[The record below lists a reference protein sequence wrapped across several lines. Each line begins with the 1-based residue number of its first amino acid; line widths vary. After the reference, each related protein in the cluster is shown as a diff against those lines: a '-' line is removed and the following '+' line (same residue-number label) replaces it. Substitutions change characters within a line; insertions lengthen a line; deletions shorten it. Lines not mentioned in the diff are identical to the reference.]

1 MPPLLEAIP
10 SRRVAAD
17 RRTGTVH
24 RSFLRLGPLFAPTVD
39 VPAWCLA
46 AAAAIL
52 LLICAATGLVY
63 GTGGTQYAWPYL
75 ILMPVVLSAAIF
87 KLLGGLLAAVVAALA
102 LGPWMPLDVAAG
114 VMQSTQNW
122 LVRLAMFLAI
132 GGIAGVAVTL
142 LDLQH
147 RRMLNRARRDART
160 GLLSDTAILQQLGK
174 PTPVRH
180 RTTHVL
186 AISLE
191 SHGRVA
197 SAMGEDVGDR
207 LIAHVGMV
215 VGDILGREA
224 AVGRLEPGV
233 LGAALLGSHA
243 EATAMVQHIRSRL
256 QGSVEVDGVLLPVVT
271 RLGAAPV
278 TSDDR
283 QDGRP
288 FRKAQLALRTARE
301 HGRDLVWYSAA
312 QDRRATDILAL
323 LGDFER
329 DLAEGRFQLHLQPKL
344 DLATG
349 RVVGAEA
356 LCRWNNRS
364 RGNVPPDLFVPLV
377 EQTALVDAF
386 SRHVAEQAATIL
398 ARWEREGLN
407 LALAINLSAG
417 NLRDTKFIGFL
428 RRLPARHGLPPGR
441 LELEV
446 TESGMVADFR
456 WTSRALRLLRASGFP
471 VAMDDFGTGFA
482 TLSYLKDLP
491 ADWVKLDKSFVQG
504 LPEDPRCAA
513 IAAATATLCKR
524 LEFRC
529 IAEGVENA
537 AAQQA
542 LLELGF
548 DAIQGYHLARPMP
561 PDEFEAWLR
570 QHRESRMREDA
581 AAD

>member
-207 LIAHVGMV
+207 LIARGM
-215 VGDILGREA
+215 
-224 AVGRLEPGV
+224 LEELEGEQA
-233 LGAALLGSHA
+233 G
-243 EATAMVQHIRSRL
+243 
-256 QGSVEVDGVLLPVVT
+256 
-271 RLGAAPV
+271 
-278 TSDDR
+278 
-283 QDGRP
+283 
-288 FRKAQLALRTARE
+288 QLA
-301 HGRDLVWYSAA
+301 V
-312 QDRRATDILAL
+312 
-323 LGDFER
+323 
-329 DLAEGRFQLHLQPKL
+329 
-344 DLATG
+344 
-349 RVVGAEA
+349 
-356 LCRWNNRS
+356 
-364 RGNVPPDLFVPLV
+364 
-377 EQTALVDAF
+377 
-386 SRHVAEQAATIL
+386 
-398 ARWEREGLN
+398 
-407 LALAINLSAG
+407 
-417 NLRDTKFIGFL
+417 
-428 RRLPARHGLPPGR
+428 RL
-441 LELEV
+441 
-446 TESGMVADFR
+446 T
-456 WTSRALRLLRASGFP
+456 
-471 VAMDDFGTGFA
+471 
-482 TLSYLKDLP
+482 
-491 ADWVKLDKSFVQG
+491 
-504 LPEDPRCAA
+504 
-513 IAAATATLCKR
+513 
-524 LEFRC
+524 
-529 IAEGVENA
+529 
-537 AAQQA
+537 
-542 LLELGF
+542 
-548 DAIQGYHLARPMP
+548 
-561 PDEFEAWLR
+561 
-570 QHRESRMREDA
+570 EDA
-581 AAD
+581 LDDDEMMSRQSRDDIDTLYTLDTLEDVETMSR